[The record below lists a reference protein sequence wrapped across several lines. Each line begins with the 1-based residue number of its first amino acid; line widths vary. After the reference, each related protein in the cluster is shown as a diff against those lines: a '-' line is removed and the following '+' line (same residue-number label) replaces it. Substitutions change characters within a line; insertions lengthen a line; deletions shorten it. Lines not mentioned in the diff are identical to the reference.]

1 MFERLDTQD
10 NIKQLNTSENIIKAL
25 KNKDIKLLA
34 KNLYNVFEEV
44 IPEKESIKNIKKEL
58 IKNGALNALM
68 TGSGSSVYGI
78 FEDKQSAKKAY
89 MELKDK
95 YETYICTSYNV
106 KKEEMF

>member
-1 MFERLDTQD
+1 
-10 NIKQLNTSENIIKAL
+10 
-25 KNKDIKLLA
+25 
-34 KNLYNVFEEV
+34 
-44 IPEKESIKNIKKEL
+44 
-58 IKNGALNALM
+58 M